1 MVNERAMR
9 FRVGLFVLAALV
21 LLGALVLLFGS
32 LPSLFKP
39 SNLYTVRFVDAPGLS
54 PGAPVRRSGVKVGEV
69 RDLLLDD
76 ERGIVRVQVAIDPR
90 YTIRRNE
97 QPTLVIGLLGTDAS
111 IDFVPQPTEGGV
123 PGAPP
128 ADREP
133 IPPGAELV
141 GVRQANVSTLLNRA
155 SEVVPTTQETLNDI
169 RKSMQRMEQSL
180 NRLTPLAEETLK
192 VYRDLGRSVQ
202 DTMPDLRRT
211 NTEYQELARE
221 VRRGIAEAR
230 KTNDD
235 IGATAR
241 TWGRLGERLDV
252 LLQSNQDKLVKAVD
266 NLNEALTRASNL
278 LNDENQRNVNVTLRN
293 TSRAS
298 NSFPDIARNTEDI
311 SKEGRTTVR
320 RLNDSLVRADDVLAN
335 LQTTTKPLS
344 QRSESTF
351 RNLDESLAKLNR
363 NLTDVGLLLRAVD
376 QNDSLLRRVLTDP
389 SLYAHLDELVC
400 SLLRMTPRLNESLKN
415 FEIFSDKLARHP
427 EVLGVGGAVRPS
439 SGLKGPLTPPGAY
452 AQPPGVLVPPGH

>member
-1 MVNERAMR
+1 VVNERALR
-9 FRVGLFVLAALV
+9 FRIGLFVLVALV
-21 LLGALVLLFGS
+21 LLGTLVVMFGS
-32 LPSLFKP
+32 LPSLFRP
-39 SNLYTVRFVDAPGLS
+39 SNLYTVRFVDAPGLG
-54 PGAPVRRSGVKVGEV
+54 PGAPVRRSGVKIGQV
-69 RDLLLDD
+69 RDLILDD

-97 QPTLVIGLLGTDAS
+97 QATLAIGLLGTDAS
-111 IDFVPQPTEGGV
+111 IDFVPLPAEAGQ
-123 PGAPP
+123 P

-133 IPPGAELV
+133 IPPGGEMV
-141 GVRQANVSTLLNRA
+141 GVRQANVNTLLNRA

-192 VYRDLGRSVQ
+192 VYRDLGRSAQ
-202 DTMPDLRRT
+202 DMMPDLRRT

-221 VRRGIAEAR
+221 ARRGIADAR

-252 LLQSNQDKLVKAVD
+252 LLQGNQDKLVKAVD
-266 NLNEALTRASNL
+266 NLNDVLTRTSNL
-278 LNDENQRNVNVTLRN
+278 LSEENQRNVNLTLRN

-320 RLNDSLVRADDVLAN
+320 RLNDSLVRVDEVLSN

-344 QRSESTF
+344 QRAESIS
-351 RNLDESLAKLNR
+351 RNLDETLAKLNR
-363 NLTDVGLLLRAVD
+363 TLTDLGLLMRVVD
-376 QNDSLLRRVLTDP
+376 QNDSLLRRVLSDP
-389 SLYAHLDELVC
+389 SLYAHTDELVC
-400 SLLRMTPRLNESLKN
+400 SLLRMTPRLNQILKD
-415 FEIFSDKLARHP
+415 FEVFSDKMARHP
-427 EVLGVGGAVRPS
+427 EVIGVGGAVRPS

-452 AQPPGVLVPPGH
+452 SQPPGMVVPPPGH

>member
-1 MVNERAMR
+1 MR
-9 FRVGLFVLAALV
+9 FRIGLFVLAALV
-21 LLGALVLLFGS
+21 LLGTLVLLFGS

-69 RDLLLDD
+69 RDILLDD

-111 IDFVPQPTEGGV
+111 VDFVPQPAEGGV

-128 ADREP
+128 AGREP

-192 VYRDLGRSVQ
+192 VYRDLGRSAQ

-221 VRRGIAEAR
+221 ARRGLAEAR

-235 IGATAR
+235 IGATVR

-252 LLQSNQDKLVKAVD
+252 LLQSNQDKLV
-266 NLNEALTRASNL
+266 
-278 LNDENQRNVNVTLRN
+278 
-293 TSRAS
+293 
-298 NSFPDIARNTEDI
+298 
-311 SKEGRTTVR
+311 
-320 RLNDSLVRADDVLAN
+320 
-335 LQTTTKPLS
+335 
-344 QRSESTF
+344 
-351 RNLDESLAKLNR
+351 
-363 NLTDVGLLLRAVD
+363 
-376 QNDSLLRRVLTDP
+376 
-389 SLYAHLDELVC
+389 
-400 SLLRMTPRLNESLKN
+400 
-415 FEIFSDKLARHP
+415 
-427 EVLGVGGAVRPS
+427 
-439 SGLKGPLTPPGAY
+439 
-452 AQPPGVLVPPGH
+452 

>member
-1 MVNERAMR
+1 VVNERALR
-9 FRVGLFVLAALV
+9 FRIGLFVLVALV
-21 LLGALVLLFGS
+21 LLGTLIVLFGS
-32 LPSLFKP
+32 LPSLFRP
-39 SNLYTVRFVDAPGLS
+39 SNLYTVRFVDAPGLAA
-54 PGAPVRRSGVKVGEV
+54 GVPVRRSGVKIGQV
-69 RDLLLDD
+69 RDLILDD
-76 ERGIVRVQVAIDPR
+76 ERGIVRVQVAIDPH

-97 QPTLVIGLLGTDAS
+97 QPTLVIGLLGQDAS
-111 IDFVPQPTEGGV
+111 IDFVPQPTEGGQR
-123 PGAPP
+123 

-141 GVRQANVSTLLNRA
+141 GVRQVNVNTLLNRA

-192 VYRDLGRSVQ
+192 VYRDLGRSAQ
-202 DTMPDLRRT
+202 DMMPDLRRT

-221 VRRGIAEAR
+221 ARRGIAEAR

-252 LLQSNQDKLVKAVD
+252 IVQGNQDKVVKAVD
-266 NLNEALTRASNL
+266 NLNDVLTRTSNL
-278 LNDENQRNVNVTLRN
+278 LNDENQRNVNLTLRN

-320 RLNDSLVRADDVLAN
+320 RLNDSLVRADEVLSN
-335 LQTTTKPLS
+335 LRTTTKPLS
-344 QRSESTF
+344 QHSESIS

-363 NLTDVGLLLRAVD
+363 TLTDVGLLMRAVD
-376 QNDSLLRRVLTDP
+376 QNDSLLRRALTDP
-389 SLYAHLDELVC
+389 SLYTHLDELVC
-400 SLLRMTPRLNESLKN
+400 SLLRMTPRMNQVLKD
-415 FEIFSDKLARHP
+415 FEVFSDKLARHP
-427 EVLGVGGAVRPS
+427 EVIGVGGAVRPS

-452 AQPPGVLVPPGH
+452 APPPGVGVPPGH